1 VNHTIKTQQLC
12 AHHGVQTTDGES
24 HVVAKLLPP
33 MQCLYRM
40 QAQAQ

>member
-12 AHHGVQTTDGES
+12 AHHGVQPMYGEQD
-24 HVVAKLLPP
+24 VVAKLLPP
-33 MQCLYRM
+33 MQRLYRI